1 MKAFV
6 EIRKLDVVNKRAAV
20 QIKMLFERIGEYDVN
35 LNAIYKTLPKLNFT
49 KKTMQTQ
56 TISQSQEVIQ
66 DNMDYTL
73 FSWSKQKGIDPIAVK
88 YGKGVYLYD
97 YDDKRYIDFSSGLM
111 NVNIGHGDQ
120 RITDAVVRQMQ
131 QISYVTP
138 SCVTKSRGELGKKLA
153 AICPGNLNKAF
164 FTLCGATSIENAI
177 KLARHYTGRHKI
189 LTRYQSYH
197 GSSNGAMAASGD
209 PRKLFT
215 DAQQAPNFVH
225 FDLPYLYRWEHGEE
239 NLLKESV
246 ASLERIIAYEGPA
259 NIAAILLEGG
269 SGSSGCFKY
278 PKGYLSKV
286 SALCKQHGILL
297 IMDEVMSG
305 FGRTGKWFGFEHHD
319 IIPDVIAMAKGL
331 TCGYLPF
338 GCLMVSDTI
347 AAKYD
352 DTMLPLGLTYSAH
365 PVACAAALET
375 LNIYETDHLIENAA
389 EMGRYVEQQV
399 ELLKGKHPSIGDF
412 RNTGLL
418 GCIELVKN
426 SITKEPM
433 APFNAISAQM
443 EVMNKVAS
451 KIKELGMYTFMR
463 WSYIFIAPPLCVTKA
478 QIDEGLAIISEAISI
493 ADAHVS

>member
-1 MKAFV
+1 MPDTTVAIESASTKNPPL
-6 EIRKLDVVNKRAAV
+6 EGREAA
-20 QIKMLFERIGEYDVN
+20 QI
-35 LNAIYKTLPKLNFT
+35 
-49 KKTMQTQ
+49 
-56 TISQSQEVIQ
+56 IQ
-66 DNMDYTL
+66 DNLGYTL
-73 FSWSKQKGIDPIAVK
+73 FSWSKQKNIEPIAVK

-120 RITDAVVRQMQ
+120 RITEAVTRQMQ

-138 SCVTKSRGELGKKLA
+138 SCVTKVRGGLGKKLA
-153 AICPGNLNKAF
+153 EICPGDLNKAF
-164 FTLCGATSIENAI
+164 FTLCGATSIENGI
-177 KLARHYTGRHKI
+177 KLARSYTGRHKI

-197 GSSNGAMAASGD
+197 GSSYGAMAAGGD
-209 PRKLFT
+209 PRKLPM

-225 FDLPYLYRWEHGEE
+225 FDLPYLYRWAYGEE

-246 ASLERIIAYEGPA
+246 ASLERIITYEGPA
-259 NIAAILLEGG
+259 NIAAILLEGE
-269 SGSSGCFKY
+269 SGSSGCLQY
-278 PKGYLSKV
+278 PKGYLKAV
-286 SALCKQHGILL
+286 RQLCNQHGIVL

-305 FGRTGKWFGFEHHD
+305 FGRTGQWFGFQNHG
-319 IIPDVIAMAKGL
+319 IVPDMIAMAKGL

-352 DTMLPLGLTYSAH
+352 DAMLPLGLTYSAH

-375 LNIYETDHLIENAA
+375 LKIYEDDNLIANVVAMGKYLAA
-389 EMGRYVEQQV
+389 QV
-399 ELLKGKHPSIGDF
+399 GLLKHKHPSIGDY

-426 SITKEPM
+426 KITKEPM
-433 APFNAISAQM
+433 APFNAKPDDM
-443 EVMNKVAS
+443 MVMNRVAA
-451 KIKELGMYTFMR
+451 KIKELGMYTFVR

-478 QIDEGLAIISEAISI
+478 QIDEGLAIISEAILI
-493 ADAHVS
+493 ADKYMQ